1 MQSVIQISSSWNQ
14 TYYPI
19 GGAEKAYLLIELKGN
34 GSNQVD
40 RAPMNLC
47 LVLDRSGSMEG
58 APLHYSKKACQ
69 FVVDQMGSQDMLS
82 MVAFDDEITT
92 VFQPQGVTHKNL
104 MKMQIEQIQSG
115 GSTNLSGGLLKGIQH
130 VMQHQKEGMV
140 NRVILLSDG
149 HANDGITDREKLS
162 AIAKEFRSAG
172 IGITTMG
179 VGNGFDEEVLEGIA
193 DHGGGNFYYIEKA
206 DDIPT
211 IFAREL
217 EGLCSVVAQNVQL
230 SLNLKDNATL
240 THLFG
245 YQAEDVNGLL
255 TLTLGDLF
263 DQEIKSILLEFALL
277 PHKNGEHTL
286 LNLECSYVD
295 VTEGAKVCT
304 LVQEVQ
310 AKFTNDINLLQQP
323 HNTHVEK
330 QVKITES
337 AMAIAEA
344 IQAFDQGDEEKG
356 KMMLQQQ
363 ADQMLIMAV
372 QSDDAELREE
382 SQALYN
388 QLENF
393 TYNNQT
399 RKTLHEQKYRQMKR
413 KKM

>member
-1 MQSVIQISSSWNQ
+1 
-14 TYYPI
+14 
-19 GGAEKAYLLIELKGN
+19 
-34 GSNQVD
+34 
-40 RAPMNLC
+40 
-47 LVLDRSGSMEG
+47 
-58 APLHYSKKACQ
+58 
-69 FVVDQMGSQDMLS
+69 
-82 MVAFDDEITT
+82 
-92 VFQPQGVTHKNL
+92 
-104 MKMQIEQIQSG
+104 
-115 GSTNLSGGLLKGIQH
+115 
-130 VMQHQKEGMV
+130 V

-149 HANDGITDREKLS
+149 HANAGITDREKLN
-162 AIAKEFRSAG
+162 AIATEFRTAG

-211 IFAREL
+211 IFAKEL
-217 EGLCSVVAQNVQL
+217 DGLCSVIAQNVQL
-230 SLNLKDNATL
+230 SLSLKENATL

-245 YQAEDVNGLL
+245 YKATDVNGKLNL
-255 TLTLGDLF
+255 SLGDLF
-263 DQEIKSILLEFALL
+263 DQEVKSILLEFAFQ
-277 PHKNGEHTL
+277 PHKNGEITM
-286 LNLECSYVD
+286 LELEWSYVD

-310 AKFTNDINLLQQP
+310 AQFTNDINLLHQP

-337 AMAIAEA
+337 AMVIEEA
-344 IQAFDQGDEEKG
+344 IRAFDQGDEEKG

-363 ADQMLIMAV
+363 ADQMLVMAV

-382 SQALYN
+382 SQILYN

-393 TYNNQT
+393 TYTSQT